1 MHLSSVWLV
10 AYREYLEN
18 IRTKAFWLGA
28 ILMPIIFLVMLIV
41 PSLFARDSD
50 AIYGVIDQ
58 SGWVHDAVRKT
69 IVERDIEQF
78 LTVFANES
86 PAVYDKIKDSE
97 VREDLRT
104 AVNNGLGEDDF
115 RRELRDMIL
124 YLSLIHI

>member
-1 MHLSSVWLV
+1 
-10 AYREYLEN
+10 
-18 IRTKAFWLGA
+18 
-28 ILMPIIFLVMLIV
+28 MPIIFLVMLIV

-78 LTVFANES
+78 LTVFENEI
-86 PAVYDKIKDSE
+86 PTVYDEIKESE

-104 AVNNGLGEDDF
+104 AVNNGLSEDNF
-115 RRELRDMIL
+115 RR
-124 YLSLIHI
+124 